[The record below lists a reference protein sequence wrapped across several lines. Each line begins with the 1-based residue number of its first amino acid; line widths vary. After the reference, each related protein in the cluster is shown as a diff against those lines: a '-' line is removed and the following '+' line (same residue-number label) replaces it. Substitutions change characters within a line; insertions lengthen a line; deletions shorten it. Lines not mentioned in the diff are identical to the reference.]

1 MSEFVAHT
9 AAAGVTPTIARHS
22 YAKLGKSHAFE
33 AQPAVLHFGGYKLNK
48 VHTQKLRLVNR
59 SDRSQRVHIIVP
71 TTPYFKAK
79 YDKKGLVAPGMAEE
93 VTIEFMPTEWRCA
106 PACRGF
112 HACAPAA
119 AILCAAPCSP
129 CHRLGCACLVLS
141 LCVLPSPRCSMAQ
154 VLLRL
159 REAAQ

>member
-79 YDKKGLVAPGMAEE
+79 YNKKGLVAPGMAEE
-93 VTIEFMPTEWRCA
+93 VTIEFMPTEWRCVARTPA
-106 PACRGF
+106 P
-112 HACAPAA
+112 HACVKHL
-119 AILCAAPCSP
+119 LCALPHDVSVICVVPRPARPAPSGSRSISP
-129 CHRLGCACLVLS
+129 AGRGWT
-141 LCVLPSPRCSMAQ
+141 Q
-154 VLLRL
+154 VLL
-159 REAAQ
+159 